1 MGGALIYAGRSKEAI
16 EVGKKAMRL
25 DPYYPAQYLWF
36 LGLAQ
41 FCVGQLEE
49 AATSFER
56 ARKRNPGLSVWPL
69 AAAYAHLG
77 GGQEAADLIAEY
89 MKRRGWKKRTVK
101 MLLKYYPFKDPKDT
115 DRFAEGLR
123 KAGLE

>member
-1 MGGALIYAGRSKEAI
+1 
-16 EVGKKAMRL
+16 
-25 DPYYPAQYLWF
+25 
-36 LGLAQ
+36 
-41 FCVGQLEE
+41 
-49 AATSFER
+49 
-56 ARKRNPGLSVWPL
+56 
-69 AAAYAHLG
+69 
-77 GGQEAADLIAEY
+77 